1 MVVDRR
7 PPPAYTAPPESTV
20 HASSEIYRAISNTAS
35 DASQR
40 TLETSFTIR
49 PCSGQAWIVPAG
61 HVCRLTTPKGPQV
74 GDLNIWNANNPRE
87 RLWAARTRQIHASH
101 VSVGDRLWS
110 NLPYLRPLVTITG
123 DSLGGGQLH
132 EVLDAEGKRTK
143 GFGTTQWGGRVHD
156 LLGTRCDPYVNLLM
170 GGESFDFHCHSNLT
184 RSVLPYGLTEL
195 DVHDVLNVFQVT
207 GLDEEGKYFME
218 TSPARPGE
226 YFEFFAEVD
235 VLCALSACPGG
246 DLSNWGWEEK
256 GENMGATTRPL
267 GVEVYK
273 LNDPKVLENW
283 KEPESPNIVAFEAE
297 IITEGDLAIGGDKS
311 RKRAIPPRA
320 SPVGQ
325 NINPYQITAPYTGM
339 EENRDF
345 EKGPIAQKSPES
357 DVQKSYDDIY
367 NVRPWNSPLDRLQS
381 AVSTLGEAD
390 EDPGL
395 RKPEDYKQPQ
405 VFGGRMLLWLAYQS
419 IGVIYGDIGTSPL
432 YVYSSTFSEAPSR
445 QDLIGVLSIIIWSLF
460 MMVTVKYVLV
470 ILRADN
476 DGEGG
481 TFSTYS
487 LLSRYMNITNRD
499 PREASLVQMKR
510 HLTDE
515 LERTSRHVRHRL
527 ESSSVAKRLLKVMG
541 VLAVTMVL
549 ADGLLTPAQSVLG
562 AVQGIEVVSPNISK
576 GTIIGVTD
584 AILVVLFL
592 IQPLGI
598 TKLTFAFA
606 PIVIIWLG
614 FNAAFGI
621 YNLAKYDAGVFI
633 AFNPGY
639 AFSFLARHGEEGW
652 RMLSGTL
659 LAFTG
664 VEALFADIG
673 AFSRRAI
680 QISWLGYAFPCLLL
694 AYIGQAAYISV
705 HPEAYS
711 NPFFNAAPPG
721 TVYPALV
728 IAILAAVVASQ
739 AIITATFQIKV
750 IHTSDIF
757 HGQLYIPIANWLLMV
772 GTILIAS
779 IYNNTTSLGNAYGV
793 CVMFVT
799 FFDTCMVSLAAM
811 FVWRISPFIVLFPW
825 LIVACLDGAYLSSS
839 LMKVPTGAWFTIAL
853 ATVLAILFLIWRF
866 GKEQQWFAEAED
878 RFPTSHFVSKDPDGQ
893 IRLTDRYGS
902 TPLSITKGLGIFFDK
917 AGETTPIVFSQFIL
931 KLTTMPAVIIF
942 FHLRPIETPSVPA
955 EDRYTVSR
963 LAIPNCYR
971 LLVRYGYNDE
981 IITPDLANTITQQV
995 RRYLITRSCDQA
1007 DPSTC
1012 TPDTITNKSHTS
1024 SVKQSTTSATGESS
1038 TVDGGRYDTSLT
1050 KLEDAYNHGVI
1061 YITGKE
1067 QMRIKKSKNYFRRIV
1082 LWVFLWIRENTR
1094 AKIASLGLATEKVIE
1109 VGFLKDI

>member
-61 HVCRLTTPKGPQV
+61 HVCRLTTPKGPQ
-74 GDLNIWNANNPRE
+74 
-87 RLWAARTRQIHASH
+87 QIA
-101 VSVGDRLWS
+101 
-110 NLPYLRPLVTITG
+110 
-123 DSLGGGQLH
+123 
-132 EVLDAEGKRTK
+132 
-143 GFGTTQWGGRVHD
+143 
-156 LLGTRCDPYVNLLM
+156 
-170 GGESFDFHCHSNLT
+170 
-184 RSVLPYGLTEL
+184 
-195 DVHDVLNVFQVT
+195 
-207 GLDEEGKYFME
+207 
-218 TSPARPGE
+218 
-226 YFEFFAEVD
+226 
-235 VLCALSACPGG
+235 
-246 DLSNWGWEEK
+246 
-256 GENMGATTRPL
+256 
-267 GVEVYK
+267 
-273 LNDPKVLENW
+273 
-283 KEPESPNIVAFEAE
+283 
-297 IITEGDLAIGGDKS
+297 
-311 RKRAIPPRA
+311 
-320 SPVGQ
+320 
-325 NINPYQITAPYTGM
+325 APYTGM

-345 EKGPIAQKSPES
+345 EKGAIAQKSPES
-357 DVQKSYDDIY
+357 VVQESHDDIY

-381 AVSTLGEAD
+381 A
-390 EDPGL
+390 
-395 RKPEDYKQPQ
+395 

-728 IAILAAVVASQ
+728 IAILAAIVASQ
-739 AIITATFQIKV
+739 AIITATFQLLTQVMKLSYFPQIKV

-971 LLVRYGYNDE
+971 LVVRYGYNDE

-1012 TPDTITNKSHTS
+1012 TPDTMTNKSHTS
-1024 SVKQSTTSATGESS
+1024 SVKRSTTSATGESS
-1038 TVDGGRYDTSLT
+1038 MVDGGRYDISLT

-1082 LWVFLWIRENTR
+1082 LWIFLWIRENTR